1 MATSRRVR
9 VVAPTEG
16 RNTATTHLD
25 TLDTIG
31 VLQLINAE
39 DAIVPGAVAAALPQL
54 AEAVDLAVSSLRAG
68 GRLHYFGAGSS
79 GRYAILD
86 AAEIPPTY
94 GYPPG
99 RIVAHLAGGADA
111 LMRAAEQV
119 EDDEAAGRADS
130 AGVKAGDVAIGLS
143 ASGRTPYVA
152 GGLRSARQSGAS
164 TVLVSNNPAAL
175 LTPLADIH
183 VVIDT
188 GPEAV
193 TGSTRMKAGTAQKMV
208 LHSFSTAVM
217 VRLGRTYSNL
227 MIDVAPN
234 SAKLRAR
241 QVAILEMAA
250 GVDEGTCAAAL
261 ENADGNLRVA
271 LVSLLL
277 GLDSAQART
286 RLAAA
291 GGDVRAAVGHAS
303 PSAAPGL
310 LARWPPPGSP
320 ELPGPASP

>member
-1 MATSRRVR
+1 MAASRRMR
-9 VVAPTEG
+9 VVAPTER
-16 RNTATTHLD
+16 RNKATSDLD
-25 TLDTIG
+25 TRDTIG

-54 AEAVDLAVSSLRAG
+54 AEAVDLAVASLRAG
-68 GRLHYFGAGSS
+68 GRVHYFGAGSS
-79 GRYAILD
+79 GRYGILD

-94 GYPPG
+94 GYPPD

-119 EDDEAAGRADS
+119 EDHEAAGRADC
-130 AGVKAGDVAIGLS
+130 ADVQAGDVAIGLT

-152 GGLRSARQSGAS
+152 GALRCARANGAS

-175 LTPLADIH
+175 LTPLADVHIA
-183 VVIDT
+183 IDT
-188 GPEAV
+188 GPEAI

-241 QVAILEMAA
+241 QIAILEMAT
-250 GVDEGTCAAAL
+250 GVDEGTCTAAL
-261 ENADGNLRVA
+261 GSADGNLRVA
-271 LVSLLL
+271 LVSLLQ
-277 GLDSAQART
+277 GLDPAEART

-291 GGDVRAAVGHAS
+291 GGDVRAAMDHSRHEPDEHA
-303 PSAAPGL
+303 
-310 LARWPPPGSP
+310 
-320 ELPGPASP
+320 